1 MKTRPSDIRLRIEAR
16 RLNRITYYPEPHLR
30 AHYQLWKDR
39 DFYLDDCN

>member
-1 MKTRPSDIRLRIEAR
+1 MRKSDIRLRIEVSR
-16 RLNRITYYPEPHLR
+16 NNRSNYYPEPQLR